1 MLKSHSRRAGLARV
15 VVAIIAIA
23 GTSLLFGAA
32 RTAATAPPQGL
43 PVCEVAERPAPHSE
57 YAEWDETLLDPALT
71 LGRGYEPPDLREATV
86 AGQRVTLRPF
96 VIRPLRTLL
105 DAAASAGAQ
114 VHITSSHRSFAD
126 QERLLVANPGL
137 EDAVARAGH
146 SEHQLGTAVDLGGD
160 SEWLRLN
167 AARFGFA
174 LSYPAH
180 RSPQWTCYR
189 EEPWHFRYFGPQ
201 RAQLIE
207 ESGLSPREW
216 LWAEQTA
223 EQTGTR

>member
-1 MLKSHSRRAGLARV
+1 MLKLLTVPVLAIAAAALILGAAHPAAAAPPAGLPA
-15 VVAIIAIA
+15 
-23 GTSLLFGAA
+23 
-32 RTAATAPPQGL
+32 
-43 PVCEVAERPAPHSE
+43 CEVAERPAPNSD
-57 YAEWDETLLDPALT
+57 YSQWDETMLDPALT
-71 LGRGYEPPDLREATV
+71 LGRGYVPPDLRV
-86 AGQRVTLRPF
+86 VRISGQQVTLRGF
-96 VIRPLRTLL
+96 VVGPLRSLFE
-105 DAAASAGAQ
+105 AAASEGAQ
-114 VHITSSHRSFAD
+114 IRLTSSYRSFAD
-126 QERLLVANPGL
+126 QEQLVAANPGL

-160 SEWLRLN
+160 TDWLRLN
-167 AARFGFA
+167 ATRFGFV

-189 EEPWHFRYFGPQ
+189 EEPWHFRYFGPE

-207 ESGLSPREW
+207 NSGLSPREW